1 MYRCRCTALR
11 RLRLRDPRP
20 VHLEGGPQPGVA
32 RGLPQVLR
40 VSDVSRRKLYLLCQ
54 RRKDLLQEGLR
65 QVRRPHL
72 RNGGPSGSGAATRTH
87 TESDSML
94 EFKPPLMNSCQLRI
108 SQFPSN
114 QDYFNP
120 SHFCDYLE
128 FRAIKCCRLAIFES
142 SVWSVSF
149 SSKIVEK

>member
-1 MYRCRCTALR
+1 MRGLR
-11 RLRLRDPRP
+11 WGDPRP

-72 RNGGPSGSGAATRTH
+72 RNGEARQV
-87 TESDSML
+87 L
-94 EFKPPLMNSCQLRI
+94 EQQPEPILRVI
-108 SQFPSN
+108 YARS
-114 QDYFNP
+114 
-120 SHFCDYLE
+120 
-128 FRAIKCCRLAIFES
+128 LAPY
-142 SVWSVSF
+142 
-149 SSKIVEK
+149 